1 MHLNNILLTLQQ
13 SAIAVPDSTSV
24 AKKEEVIA
32 ALKSMSLEDVT
43 AKLIDGAV
51 TLGIRIVIAA
61 IVFYIGKFIISKL
74 YKLCSKVLEKR
85 GVEASLS
92 SFLLSL
98 LRIVL
103 LFILVISIIGI
114 LGIET
119 SSFVAI
125 FASAGVAIGL
135 ALSGTLQNFAGG
147 VLILLTKPYKVGDY
161 IEFNGLSGTVKE
173 IQIFSTIMNTS
184 DNKTIIIP
192 NGGLATGTI
201 NNYSTEIY
209 RRVDWTF
216 GISYGDDVKVARKT
230 ILDVLSADDRIVKTT
245 CEEDYKLRPQEC
257 NKLKLSGIIPQIPK
271 GDRSPKVF
279 LSELGDNSVNMVVRA
294 WVHSSLYW
302 DVYFDVN
309 EKIYDIFPTKGLNFP
324 FPQLDVHMCKE

>member
-1 MHLNNILLTLQQ
+1 MILNNILL
-13 SAIAVPDSTSV
+13 AIQNTAPEAVADSTIV
-24 AKKEEVIA
+24 AKKEAVVT
-32 ALKSMSLEDVT
+32 ALKTMSFDDIIS
-43 AKLIDGAV
+43 KLIDGAV
-51 TLGIRIVIAA
+51 TLGIRILIS
-61 IVFYIGKFIISKL
+61 IIIFYIGQFIIKKL
-74 YKLCSKVLEKR
+74 YKICSKVLQR
-85 GVEASLS
+85 RNVEASLT

-103 LFILVISIIGI
+103 LFILVVTIIGI

-147 VLILLTKPYKVGDY
+147 VLILLTKPYRVGDY
-161 IEFNGLSGTVKE
+161 IEHNGLAGTVKE
-173 IQIFSTIMNTS
+173 IQIFSTIINTP

-216 GISYGDDVKVARKT
+216 TISYGDDIKVARDT
-230 ILDVLSADDRIVKTT
+230 ILEVLNADERIVKTT
-245 CEEDYKLRPQEC
+245 CEEDYKLRPQEK
-257 NKLKLSGIIPQIPK
+257 KLKLSGIIPQIPQ
-271 GDRSPKVF
+271 GDKSPTVF
-279 LSELGDNSVNMVVRA
+279 LGELAADSVNLTVKA
-294 WVHSSLYW
+294 WVYSSFYW
-302 DVYFDVN
+302 NVYYDVN
-309 EKIYDIFPTKGLNFP
+309 EIIYELFPKKGLNFP
-324 FPQLDVHMCKE
+324 FPQLDVRINK

>member
-1 MHLNNILLTLQQ
+1 MILNNILLAIQ
-13 SAIAVPDSTSV
+13 STVPEAVADSTIV
-24 AKKEEVIA
+24 AKKEAVVT
-32 ALKSMSLEDVT
+32 ALKTMSFDDIIS
-43 AKLIDGAV
+43 KLIDGAV
-51 TLGIRIVIAA
+51 TLGIRILIS
-61 IVFYIGKFIISKL
+61 IIIFYIGQFIIKKL
-74 YKLCSKVLEKR
+74 YKICSKVLQKR
-85 GVEASLS
+85 NVEASLT

-103 LFILVISIIGI
+103 LFILVVTIIGI

-147 VLILLTKPYKVGDY
+147 VLILLTKPYRVGDY
-161 IEFNGLSGTVKE
+161 IEHNGLAGTVKE
-173 IQIFSTIMNTS
+173 IQIFSTIINTP

-216 GISYGDDVKVARKT
+216 TISYGDDIKVARDT
-230 ILDVLSADDRIVKTT
+230 ILEVLNADDRIVKTT
-245 CEEDYKLRPQEC
+245 CEEDYKLRPQEK
-257 NKLKLSGIIPQIPK
+257 KLKLSGIIPQIPQ
-271 GDRSPKVF
+271 GDKSPTVN
-279 LSELGDNSVNMVVRA
+279 LCELAADSVNLTVKA
-294 WVHSSLYW
+294 WVYSSFYW
-302 DVYFDVN
+302 NVYYDVN
-309 EKIYDIFPTKGLNFP
+309 EIIYELFPKKGLNFP
-324 FPQLDVHMCKE
+324 FPQLDVRINQ

>member
-1 MHLNNILLTLQQ
+1 MNLNNILLTLQ
-13 SAIAVPDSTSV
+13 STVAVPDSTVV

-32 ALKSMSLEDVT
+32 TLKSMTAEDVIS
-43 AKLIDGAV
+43 KLVDGAI
-51 TLGIRIVIAA
+51 TLGIRILIAV
-61 IVFYIGKFIISKL
+61 IVFYIGQFIISKL
-74 YKLCSKVLEKR
+74 YKFCSKVLERR
-85 GVEASLS
+85 GVEASLT
-92 SFLLSL
+92 SFLLSF

-147 VLILLTKPYKVGDY
+147 VLILLTKPYRVGDF
-161 IEFNGLSGTVKE
+161 IEYSGLSGTVKE
-173 IQIFSTIMNTS
+173 IQIFSTIINTG

-216 GISYGDDVKVARKT
+216 TISYGDDVKVARDT
-230 ILDVLSADDRIVKTT
+230 LLEVLAADDRIVKTT
-245 CEEDYKLRPQEC
+245 CEDDYKLRPQE
-257 NKLKLSGIIPQIPK
+257 KLNLSGIVPKIPK

-279 LSELGDNSVNMVVRA
+279 LADLAADSVNLSVRA
-294 WVHSSLYW
+294 WVHSSFYW
-302 DVYFDVN
+302 DVFFETN
-309 EKIYDIFPTKGLNFP
+309 EKIYEIFPKRGLNFP
-324 FPQLDVHMCKE
+324 FPQLDVRVNQ